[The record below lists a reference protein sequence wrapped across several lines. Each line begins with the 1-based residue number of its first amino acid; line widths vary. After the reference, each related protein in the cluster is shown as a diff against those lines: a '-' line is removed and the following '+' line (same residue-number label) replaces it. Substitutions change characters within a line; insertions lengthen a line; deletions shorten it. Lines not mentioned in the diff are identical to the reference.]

1 MVSLIN
7 ISPGYAM
14 LQVRSLNQDQGFAII
29 NVKPVEIVNETVT
42 ILHLIDPHEIY
53 SVIVDIES
61 YISNVRIINK
71 GLILKEIQVLKSKLK
86 SIIPLEQNRFK
97 RGLANVVGSW
107 QKWLFGTMDDEDRNI
122 ITEHLNIVAQ
132 NSHSAISA
140 INKQISINE
149 HFSDSIKLLKST
161 ILNDRNKT
169 ILAIKEL
176 QSQNEYIAKQ
186 FQFSDIM
193 FKLKFIENR
202 INQIQDNIAS
212 AKHNIFHPSIL
223 TSDEIETY
231 KIDFYKLKL
240 VKQGVMYYN
249 NSILVFAI
257 KIPTNFETTDVKLI
271 LPIPNTN
278 FLEIEEEPQYIVKIS
293 NINYLY
299 KEHTILQ
306 KLVRSPNCVFHNNC
320 KLKIN
325 IEQSVIYIDEETIII
340 KNAKNDSLIH
350 NCNDRGKIN
359 VNGNNLILF
368 YNCKIKI
375 LNNEYSNRKFFAYD
389 KFAYEND
396 KTLYNFTKKHE
407 INFNQLKVTQIDNI
421 KMIEELK
428 SHRNISYGINGTI
441 VIIMI
446 VTLTVIF
453 IVVRKHNIRIK
464 IQKNIQHKTVQEIA
478 ERYDN
483 I

>member
-1 MVSLIN
+1 M
-7 ISPGYAM
+7 
-14 LQVRSLNQDQGFAII
+14 
-29 NVKPVEIVNETVT
+29 
-42 ILHLIDPHEIY
+42 
-53 SVIVDIES
+53 
-61 YISNVRIINK
+61 
-71 GLILKEIQVLKSKLK
+71 
-86 SIIPLEQNRFK
+86 
-97 RGLANVVGSW
+97 
-107 QKWLFGTMDDEDRNI
+107 
-122 ITEHLNIVAQ
+122 
-132 NSHSAISA
+132 
-140 INKQISINE
+140 
-149 HFSDSIKLLKST
+149 
-161 ILNDRNKT
+161 
-169 ILAIKEL
+169 
-176 QSQNEYIAKQ
+176 
-186 FQFSDIM
+186 
-193 FKLKFIENR
+193 
-202 INQIQDNIAS
+202 
-212 AKHNIFHPSIL
+212 
-223 TSDEIETY
+223 
-231 KIDFYKLKL
+231 
-240 VKQGVMYYN
+240 
-249 NSILVFAI
+249 
-257 KIPTNFETTDVKLI
+257 
-271 LPIPNTN
+271 
-278 FLEIEEEPQYIVKIS
+278 
-293 NINYLY
+293 
-299 KEHTILQ
+299 
-306 KLVRSPNCVFHNNC
+306 VRSPNCVFHNNC

-350 NCNDRGKIN
+350 NCDDRGKIN